1 MRAARRTLWLLL
13 LITLAYQTGC
23 NTLKSAMDARRTM
36 DLSANIEAPVHA
48 VWNAAN
54 ETLRHLGVTV
64 RGSSFDG
71 QQGSISGS
79 TRQLGYIRVY
89 VFRAGPDSA
98 TVGVQARTTAHPTST
113 PDYIDT
119 QFAQK
124 IIDGI
129 NERLGT
135 GPAPAGGSPA

>member
-1 MRAARRTLWLLL
+1 MNAARRILWLLL
-13 LITLAYQTGC
+13 LIGLSFQTGC

-36 DLSANIEAPVHA
+36 DLSANIAAPVSA
-48 VWNAAN
+48 VWNAAT
-54 ETLRHLGVTV
+54 ETLRTLGVTV
-64 RGSSFDG
+64 HGSSFDG
-71 QQGSISGS
+71 EQGTLQGS

-89 VFRAGPDSA
+89 VYRSGPDSA
-98 TVGVQARTTAHPTST
+98 SVGIQARTTAHPTST

-119 QFAQK
+119 EFAQK

-135 GPAPAGGSPA
+135 GPAPAESNT